1 MLLEPSMEQMRIYQ
15 DFLEEYKALYFNKEL
30 GVMITEHQQIL
41 NINPAMSTVLFESKP
56 FENLHTSLNDVI
68 LERLQKMNVRQLH
81 LGSKQSAKVLWLL
94 PITEEYNQR
103 LDLLALRLSFIL
115 SSRERPQLIFKQGSP
130 GADQFIAANP
140 AALHWLSTFNSDA
153 SLFKAIHPLD
163 LPQFLTFLK
172 EAPDHPSSRIRL
184 KLSGQGGNTQQIY
197 CMAYPYTSDGEAKLY
212 LMFEEPILQDA
223 LDLRHRESQEH
234 LHSLFEGSREP
245 MLIVDQQFRIQ
256 EANLAFYNRY
266 GFSEEKLIRV
276 DLNDLLSNSIVDR
289 RQHLY
294 QTEPTAAVTLMDYY
308 GQAHELHLYELPVYL
323 EDAPIGKYI
332 CLMPL
337 SMKPGITF
345 KKLAQSLSQVVPP
358 QAILTDP
365 NLSVLWTSSA
375 NWISGEFSIEGIL
388 NQNLA
393 HFVAKQSQA
402 DLKQALTSIEG
413 GQAWFGGLWLESPQ
427 EKQRLR
433 HGLIS
438 PLIDLNGELLGY
450 SFKLYPI
457 HRERELNA
465 LIQRLSYIDPETDC
479 QNASAIATVLSELIY
494 EASARQERF
503 ALVDVQL
510 STTSKLTEAL
520 SESDKQQ
527 FLEVLLD
534 GLLPQLDDLM
544 DCFRSSETGFS
555 FLLRGVHLDN
565 ELQRLYV
572 SLLRS
577 LSSRI
582 ELLGFEDSLHLSFA
596 YALYPHS
603 GHTTVE
609 LLSSLSQSKK
619 HFESLYADMCL
630 SEQLSEGQ
638 RPKEGMIERYL
649 REGLPKGEF
658 YIVYQPLIDLKTK
671 QITGMETLLR
681 WHSDAVGSLS
691 PGEFIPIAEKSN
703 LIVKLGYFVIGET
716 IRKLYQLREKG
727 HVLTSSVNI
736 SLKQLEE
743 PDFAG
748 KIIDMLDTYE
758 LPGNAIEFEITESI
772 TTSANPMVAK
782 NIDALTRY
790 GIAFNVDDFGT
801 GYSSLK
807 QMQQLA
813 IKSLKVDRSLI
824 EDMVDNPNNQSLVRA
839 ISAMAK
845 SSGLKLIAEGVETQ
859 EQLSVLEQIGFEEAQ
874 GFLFSMPLK
883 DQDLERFIE
892 DHQMIHGRKG

>member
-1 MLLEPSMEQMRIYQ
+1 MLLEPSIEQMSIYQ
-15 DFLEEYKALYFNKEL
+15 DFIDEYKALYFNKEL
-30 GVMITEHQQIL
+30 GMMITEHQQIL
-41 NINPAMSTVLFESKP
+41 SINPAMSELLFGDKP
-56 FENLHTSLNDVI
+56 FLHLNTSLSEALIN
-68 LERLQKMNVRQLH
+68 RLQEKGAKQIQ
-81 LGSKQSAKVLWLL
+81 LGSKLSAKLIWLL
-94 PITEEYNQR
+94 PITASYSKK

-115 SSRERPQLIFKQGSP
+115 SSKERPQLIYRQGAK
-130 GADQFIAANP
+130 GQVDFVAANP
-140 AALHWLSTFNSDA
+140 AALTWLSQFTPEA

-163 LPQFLTFLK
+163 MPLFTGFLK
-172 EAPDHPSSRIRL
+172 EVPDHPSSRIRL
-184 KLSGQGGNTQQIY
+184 KLSGVDGNTQQIY
-197 CMAYPYTSDGEAKLY
+197 CIAYPYVSEGQTYLY
-212 LMFEEPILQDA
+212 LMFEEPLLQDA
-223 LDLRHRESQEH
+223 LDLRHRESQEN

-266 GFSEEKLIRV
+266 GFNEEQLLKV
-276 DLNDLLSNSIVDR
+276 DLNDILVNSIVDR
-289 RQHLY
+289 RQHVY
-294 QTEPTAAVTLMDYY
+294 QSEPTATVTLKDYY
-308 GQAHELHLYELPVYL
+308 GQIHELHLYELPVYL

-337 SMKPGITF
+337 SMKPGSTF
-345 KKLAQSLSQVVPP
+345 KKLTQSLAQVVPP
-358 QAILTDP
+358 QAVITDP
-365 NLSVLWTSSA
+365 NLNVLWTSSA
-375 NWISGEFSIEGIL
+375 NWISGEFAIEGLI

-393 HFVAKQSQA
+393 HFVAKQSQD
-402 DLKQALTSIEG
+402 DLKQALASTESG
-413 GQAWFGGLWLESPQ
+413 KAWFGGLWLESPQ

-438 PLIDLNGELLGY
+438 PLKDQKGELLGY

-479 QNASAIATVLSELIY
+479 QNLSAISLVLSELVY
-494 EASARQERF
+494 ESSARQERF
-503 ALVDVQL
+503 ALVDVEL
-510 STTSKLTEAL
+510 TATNKLREPLNDGDT
-520 SESDKQQ
+520 QQ
-527 FLEVLLD
+527 FLEVLIDVLSPHLD
-534 GLLPQLDDLM
+534 ALT
-544 DCFRSSETGFS
+544 DCFRSSETGLS
-555 FLLRGVHLDN
+555 FILRGVHLDN
-565 ELQRLYV
+565 ELQRLFIT
-572 SLLRS
+572 LLRG

-582 ELLGFEDSLHLSFA
+582 ELLGFDDSLHLSFA

-619 HFESLYADMCL
+619 HFNALYGNLSLT
-630 SEQLSEGQ
+630 EQLSEGQ

-671 QITGMETLLR
+671 RITGMETLLR

-782 NIDALTRY
+782 NIEALTRY

-807 QMQQLA
+807 QMQQLS

-892 DHQMIHGRKG
+892 DHEMIHGRKG

>member
-1 MLLEPSMEQMRIYQ
+1 MLLEPSIEQMSIYQ
-15 DFLEEYKALYFNKEL
+15 DFIEEYKALYFNKDL
-30 GVMITEHQQIL
+30 GLMITEHQQVL
-41 NINPAMSTVLFESKP
+41 SINPAMSQVLFGNGP
-56 FENLHTSLNDVI
+56 FEHLGESLTEAIHAKLTTHKAKSV
-68 LERLQKMNVRQLH
+68 H
-81 LGSKQSAKVLWLL
+81 LGSKLSAKLLWLL
-94 PITEEYNQR
+94 PISSTYTHK
-103 LDLLALRLSFIL
+103 LDLLSTRLKFIL
-115 SSRERPQLIFKQGSP
+115 STKERPQ
-130 GADQFIAANP
+130 FIMRHSEVESGCVQAANL
-140 AALHWLSTFNSDA
+140 AAKLWLNQFDEGV
-153 SLFKAIHPLD
+153 SLLDAIHPLD
-163 LPQFLTFLK
+163 RPMFERFLK
-172 EAPDHPSSRIRL
+172 AVPDHPSSRIRL
-184 KLSGQGGNTQQIY
+184 KMTGSKGNDQQIY
-197 CMAYPYTSDGEAKLY
+197 CIAYPYSNQGTAFLY
-212 LMFEEPILQDA
+212 LVFEEPILQNA
-223 LDLRHRESQEH
+223 LDLKHRESQEH
-234 LHSLFEGSREP
+234 LHSLFEASREP
-245 MLIVDQQFRIQ
+245 MLIVDQQMRIQ
-256 EANLAFYNRY
+256 EANLAFYNRFGY
-266 GFSEEKLIRV
+266 NEDKLLRN
-276 DLNDLLSNSIVDR
+276 DLNDLLCNSIVDR
-289 RQHLY
+289 RLHAY
-294 QTEPTAAVTLMDYY
+294 QNEPTASVSLKDYY
-308 GQAHELHLYELPVYL
+308 GQCHELQLYELPVYL

-332 CLMPL
+332 CFMPL
-337 SMKPGITF
+337 SVKPGSTF
-345 KKLAQSLSQVVPP
+345 KKLSQSLSQVVPP
-358 QAILTDP
+358 QAIITDSQ
-365 NLSVLWTSSA
+365 LMVQWTSSA
-375 NWISGEFSIEGIL
+375 NWISGEFAVEGLI
-388 NQNLA
+388 NQNFS
-393 HFVAKQSQA
+393 HYVSKQSQA
-402 DLKQALTSIEG
+402 DLKEALVAVKNG
-413 GQAWFGGLWLESPQ
+413 NAWFGGLWLESPN

-433 HGLIS
+433 HCLMT
-438 PLIDLNGELLGY
+438 PLLNDAGELNAF

-465 LIQRLSYIDPETDC
+465 LIQRISYLDPETDC
-479 QNASAIATVLSELIY
+479 QNASAISPVLSELVY

-503 ALVDVQL
+503 ALIDVELSVVDGFNQ
-510 STTSKLTEAL
+510 TI
-520 SESDKQQ
+520 SEQDRQQ

-534 GLLPQLDDLM
+534 VVSPHIEHM
-544 DCFRSSETGFS
+544 TDCFRSAQSGLS
-555 FLLRGVHLDN
+555 FVLKGVHLDS
-565 ELQRLYV
+565 ELQRLLV
-572 SLLRS
+572 TLLRS
-577 LSSRI
+577 ISSRV

-609 LLSSLSQSKK
+609 LLWNLSQSKK
-619 HFESLYADMCL
+619 HFHALYGNLNL
-630 SEQLSEGQ
+630 SEQLSEGE

-658 YIVYQPLIDLKTK
+658 YIVYQPLIDLQTK

-727 HVLTSSVNI
+727 HILTSSVNI

-758 LPGNAIEFEITESI
+758 LPGHTVEFEITESI
-772 TTSANPMVAK
+772 TTSTHPMVAK
-782 NIDALTRY
+782 NIEALTRY

-807 QMQQLA
+807 QMQQLS

-824 EDMVDNPNNQSLVRA
+824 EDMVDNPQNQSLVRA